1 MNYFTIA
8 KEVENVYV
16 EKKSKFI
23 AYLFPIKDEYDFK
36 ETLDDIKKVHPKA
49 NHHCWAYVLGEKC
62 EIEKYSDDGEPAG
75 AAGLPILG
83 QLKSKELTYCAC
95 VVVRFFG
102 GIKLGKGGM
111 IKAYKEA
118 TSQSIECANII
129 QKEICI
135 EYRVKVKYVHVN
147 RIMQLVKR
155 NNIVIRFQ
163 DISKTS
169 IFRIEVPLNIVE
181 YVDGV
186 LESFVIEFSR
196 ELPI

>member
-1 MNYFTIA
+1 MNYFTIVR
-8 KEVENVYV
+8 EVENVHV

-23 AYLFPIKDEYDFK
+23 AYVFPIKDEYDFK

-49 NHHCWAYVLGEKC
+49 NHHCWAYVLGEKY

-118 TSQSIECANII
+118 AKQSIECATII

-135 EYRVKVKYVHVN
+135 EYVLEVEYPYMNH
-147 RIMQLVKR
+147 IMQIIKR
-155 NNIVIRFQ
+155 NNIKIGYS
-163 DISKTS
+163 DISTICKFYLQIPIELEEEVIGILGKVKSAS
-169 IFRIEVPLNIVE
+169 INIMK
-181 YVDGV
+181 
-186 LESFVIEFSR
+186 
-196 ELPI
+196 

>member
-1 MNYFTIA
+1 MNYFTIT

-23 AYLFPIKDEYDFK
+23 TYVFPIKDEYDFK

-49 NHHCWAYVLGEKC
+49 NHHCWAYILGEKY

-83 QLKSKELTYCAC
+83 QLKSKKLTYCAC

-118 TSQSIECANII
+118 AKQSIECATII

-135 EYRVKVKYVHVN
+135 EYVLKVEYPYMNH
-147 RIMQLVKR
+147 IMQIIKR
-155 NNIVIRFQ
+155 NNIKIGYS
-163 DISKTS
+163 DISTICKFYLQIPIELEEEVIGMLGKVKSAS
-169 IFRIEVPLNIVE
+169 IKLMK
-181 YVDGV
+181 
-186 LESFVIEFSR
+186 
-196 ELPI
+196 

>member
-1 MNYFTIA
+1 MNYFTIT

-23 AYLFPIKDEYDFK
+23 AYVFPIKDEYDFK

-49 NHHCWAYVLGEKC
+49 NHHCWAYILGEKY

-83 QLKSKELTYCAC
+83 QLKSKKLTYCAC

-118 TSQSIECANII
+118 AKQSIECATII

-135 EYRVKVKYVHVN
+135 EYVLEVEYPYMNH
-147 RIMQLVKR
+147 IMQIIKR
-155 NNIVIRFQ
+155 NNIKIGYS
-163 DISKTS
+163 DISTICKFYLQ
-169 IFRIEVPLNIVE
+169 IPIEVE
-181 YVDGV
+181 ED
-186 LESFVIEFSR
+186 VIGMLGKVKSASIK
-196 ELPI
+196 LMK

>member
-1 MNYFTIA
+1 MNYFTI
-8 KEVENVYV
+8 KVEAEEIYV

-23 AYLFPIKDEYDFK
+23 AYTFPIKSENIFK
-36 ETLDDIKKVHPKA
+36 EALAYLKEIHPKA
-49 NHHCWAYVLGEKC
+49 NHHCWAYIFGDNSEIRKC
-62 EIEKYSDDGEPAG
+62 SDDGEPSG

-83 QLKSKELTYCAC
+83 QLKSKKLTYSAC
-95 VVVRFFG
+95 VVVRYFG

-118 TSQSIECANII
+118 ASQSIECTEISE
-129 QKEICI
+129 KEVCI
-135 EYRVKVKYVHVN
+135 DYRVEVKYAHVN

-155 NNIVIRFQ
+155 NNININFQ
-163 DISKTS
+163 DISETS

-181 YVDGV
+181 YVDSV

-196 ELPI
+196 ELPN

>member
-1 MNYFTIA
+1 MNYFTIT
-8 KEVENVYV
+8 KEVENIYV

-23 AYLFPIKDEYDFK
+23 AYVFPIKDEYDFK

-49 NHHCWAYVLGEKC
+49 NHHCWAYILGEKY

-83 QLKSKELTYCAC
+83 QLKSKKLTYCAC

-118 TSQSIECANII
+118 AKQSIECANMI

-135 EYRVKVKYVHVN
+135 EYVLEVKYPYMNRVMQIIKRNEIKIGYSDISTICKFYLQIPIKLEKEVIELLSKVK
-147 RIMQLVKR
+147 
-155 NNIVIRFQ
+155 
-163 DISKTS
+163 STS
-169 IFRIEVPLNIVE
+169 IKTMK
-181 YVDGV
+181 
-186 LESFVIEFSR
+186 
-196 ELPI
+196 

>member
-118 TSQSIECANII
+118 AKQSIECANMI

-135 EYRVKVKYVHVN
+135 EYVLEVEYPYMNRVMQIIKRNEIKIGYSDISTICKFYLQIPIKLEEEVIELLSKVK
-147 RIMQLVKR
+147 
-155 NNIVIRFQ
+155 
-163 DISKTS
+163 STS
-169 IFRIEVPLNIVE
+169 IKTMK
-181 YVDGV
+181 
-186 LESFVIEFSR
+186 
-196 ELPI
+196 

>member
-1 MNYFTIA
+1 MNYFTIL

-23 AYLFPIKDEYDFK
+23 AYVFPIKDEYDFK

-49 NHHCWAYVLGEKC
+49 NHHCWAYALGEKR

-83 QLKSKELTYCAC
+83 QLKSKKLTYCAC

-118 TSQSIECANII
+118 AKQSIECANII

-135 EYRVKVKYVHVN
+135 EYVLEVEYPYMNH
-147 RIMQLVKR
+147 IMQIIKR
-155 NNIVIRFQ
+155 NNIKIGYS
-163 DISKTS
+163 DISTICKFYLQIPIELEDEVIGMLSKVKSAS
-169 IFRIEVPLNIVE
+169 IKLMK
-181 YVDGV
+181 
-186 LESFVIEFSR
+186 
-196 ELPI
+196 

>member
-1 MNYFTIA
+1 MNYFTIT

-23 AYLFPIKDEYDFK
+23 AYVFPIKDEYDFK

-49 NHHCWAYVLGEKC
+49 NHHCWAYILGEKY

-83 QLKSKELTYCAC
+83 QLKSKKLTYCAC

-118 TSQSIECANII
+118 AKQSIECATII

-135 EYRVKVKYVHVN
+135 EYVLEVEYAYMNH
-147 RIMQLVKR
+147 IMQIIKR
-155 NNIVIRFQ
+155 NNIKIGYS
-163 DISKTS
+163 DISTICKFYLQIPIELEGEVIGMLGKVKSAS
-169 IFRIEVPLNIVE
+169 IKLMK
-181 YVDGV
+181 
-186 LESFVIEFSR
+186 
-196 ELPI
+196 

>member
-1 MNYFTIA
+1 MNYFTIL

-23 AYLFPIKDEYDFK
+23 AYVFPIKDEYDFK
-36 ETLDDIKKVHPKA
+36 ETLDDIKKVHSKA
-49 NHHCWAYVLGEKC
+49 NHHCWAYVLGEKY

-83 QLKSKELTYCAC
+83 QLKSKKLTYCAC

-111 IKAYKEA
+111 IKAYKETA
-118 TSQSIECANII
+118 KQSIECANII

-135 EYRVKVKYVHVN
+135 EYVLEVEYPYMNH
-147 RIMQLVKR
+147 IMQIIKR
-155 NNIVIRFQ
+155 NNIKIGYS
-163 DISKTS
+163 DISTTCKFYLQIPIELEGEVIGMLSKVKSAS
-169 IFRIEVPLNIVE
+169 IKLMK
-181 YVDGV
+181 
-186 LESFVIEFSR
+186 
-196 ELPI
+196 

>member
-1 MNYFTIA
+1 MNYFTIT

-49 NHHCWAYVLGEKC
+49 NHHCWAYVLGEKY

-83 QLKSKELTYCAC
+83 QLKSKKLTYCAC

-111 IKAYKEA
+111 IKAYK
-118 TSQSIECANII
+118 
-129 QKEICI
+129 
-135 EYRVKVKYVHVN
+135 R
-147 RIMQLVKR
+147 
-155 NNIVIRFQ
+155 
-163 DISKTS
+163 
-169 IFRIEVPLNIVE
+169 PLSNQ
-181 YVDGV
+181 
-186 LESFVIEFSR
+186 
-196 ELPI
+196 

>member
-1 MNYFTIA
+1 MNYFTIVR
-8 KEVENVYV
+8 EVENIYV

-23 AYLFPIKDEYDFK
+23 AYMFPIKDEYDFK
-36 ETLDDIKKVHPKA
+36 EALNDIKKVHPKA

-62 EIEKYSDDGEPAG
+62 EIEKCSDDGDPTG

-111 IKAYKEA
+111 IRAYKEA
-118 TSQSIECANII
+118 AKQSIECANII

-135 EYRVKVKYVHVN
+135 EYMLEVEYPYMNRVMQIIKRNEIKIGYSDISTNCKFYLQIPIKLEKEIIGILSKVKSVSIN
-147 RIMQLVKR
+147 IMK
-155 NNIVIRFQ
+155 
-163 DISKTS
+163 
-169 IFRIEVPLNIVE
+169 
-181 YVDGV
+181 
-186 LESFVIEFSR
+186 
-196 ELPI
+196 

>member
-1 MNYFTIA
+1 MNYFTIT

-23 AYLFPIKDEYDFK
+23 AYVFPIKDEYDFK

-118 TSQSIECANII
+118 AKQSIECANMI

-135 EYRVKVKYVHVN
+135 EYVLEVEYPYMNRVMQIIKRNEIKIGYSDISTICKFYLQIPIKLEEEVIELLSKVK
-147 RIMQLVKR
+147 
-155 NNIVIRFQ
+155 
-163 DISKTS
+163 STS
-169 IFRIEVPLNIVE
+169 IKTMK
-181 YVDGV
+181 
-186 LESFVIEFSR
+186 
-196 ELPI
+196 

>member
-1 MNYFTIA
+1 MNYFTIVR
-8 KEVENVYV
+8 EVENIYV

-23 AYLFPIKDEYDFK
+23 AYMFPIKDEYDFK
-36 ETLDDIKKVHPKA
+36 EALNDIKKVHPKA

-62 EIEKYSDDGEPAG
+62 EIEKCSDDGEPTG

-111 IKAYKEA
+111 IRAYKEA
-118 TSQSIECANII
+118 AKQSIECANII

-135 EYRVKVKYVHVN
+135 EYMLEVEYPYMNRVMQIIKRNEIKIGYSDISTNCKFYLQIPIKLEKEIIGILSKVKSVSIN
-147 RIMQLVKR
+147 IMK
-155 NNIVIRFQ
+155 
-163 DISKTS
+163 
-169 IFRIEVPLNIVE
+169 
-181 YVDGV
+181 
-186 LESFVIEFSR
+186 
-196 ELPI
+196 